1 MTPAVVEPGAA
12 QQLAERVARLFSQHQ
27 QEVWRRV
34 DRLFAWMM
42 VGQWLAA
49 IAIAVFF
56 SPYGWEGKARAAQSH
71 VLVAVF
77 LGGVLSAVPMALVW
91 LRPGTALTRHGV
103 AVFQLLWSALLIHL
117 TGGRIETHFHTLGS
131 LAFLAFY
138 RDKSVLLTAS
148 GMAVLDHWLR
158 GMLWPE
164 SIYGT
169 PSPEWWR
176 LLEHMVWLAFLD
188 LVLLRSNRE
197 AVQEMRE
204 MAERRAVAELASERE
219 QQKTRELDRA
229 LTELRGAQ
237 EHLIR
242 VEKLA
247 AVGQLA
253 AGVGHELRNP
263 LAAVRNAHAYLSKRL
278 ARPEGL
284 AGDARVPQ
292 FMALM
297 DRELNSCA
305 RIISD
310 LLDFA
315 RERPVSLQPCPLRPL
330 VEEAVGVVPSR
341 EAVRVLNQVPEELPV
356 PLLDRDQFR
365 QVLINLVQNAV
376 EAIPAGRE
384 GQVVV
389 RAEGG
394 GTEPLRVRVVDDGGG
409 IPADVLPRIF
419 EPLFTTK
426 KEGTGL
432 GLAIVATRVQR
443 HGGTLQ
449 VSSEPGRGSE
459 FVIQLPPAS
468 ARAA

>member
-1 MTPAVVEPGAA
+1 MKGEFEERAVGLFT
-12 QQLAERVARLFSQHQ
+12 QQQ

-34 DRLFAWMM
+34 DKLFAGLMA
-42 VGQWLAA
+42 GQWVAA
-49 IAIAVFF
+49 IVIAIFF
-56 SPYGWEGKARAAQSH
+56 SPSAWEGRVQSALGP
-71 VLVAVF
+71 VQTAVF
-77 LGGVLSAVPMALVW
+77 LGGVLSAVPIALVW

-103 AVFQLLWSALLIHL
+103 ALSQLLWSSLLIHL
-117 TGGRIETHFHTLGS
+117 TGGRIETHFHVFGS

-138 RDKSVLLTAS
+138 RDWPVLLTGTGVVVA
-148 GMAVLDHWLR
+148 DHLVR
-158 GMLWPE
+158 GTLWPE

-169 PSPEWWR
+169 PRPEWW
-176 LLEHMVWLAFLD
+176 LFLEHSFWVAAID
-188 LVLLRSNRE
+188 LVLILSC
-197 AVQEMRE
+197 
-204 MAERRAVAELASERE
+204 RRAVREMGEMACRWAASELASERE
-219 QQKTRELDRA
+219 QQKTRERDRA
-229 LTELRGAQ
+229 LKELKDAQ

-278 ARPEGL
+278 AKPEEL

-292 FMALM
+292 FLALM
-297 DRELNSCA
+297 DRELNACA
-305 RIISD
+305 RIISE

-315 RERPVSLQPCPLRPL
+315 RESPVLLQPCPLRPL
-330 VEEAVGVVPSR
+330 VDEVMCVVPKR
-341 EAVRVLNQVPEELPV
+341 EGVCVRNEVPEALPV
-356 PLLDRDQFR
+356 PLLDREQFR

-376 EAIPAGRE
+376 EAIPAGRAGE
-384 GQVVV
+384 VVV

-394 GTEPLRVRVVDDGGG
+394 GTEPMRVRVVDNGGG
-409 IPADVLPRIF
+409 IPAEVLPRIF
-419 EPLFTTK
+419 EPMFTTK

-432 GLAIVATRVQR
+432 GLSIVATRVQR

-449 VSSEPGRGSE
+449 VTSEPGQGSE
-459 FVIQLPPAS
+459 FVIQLPLAA